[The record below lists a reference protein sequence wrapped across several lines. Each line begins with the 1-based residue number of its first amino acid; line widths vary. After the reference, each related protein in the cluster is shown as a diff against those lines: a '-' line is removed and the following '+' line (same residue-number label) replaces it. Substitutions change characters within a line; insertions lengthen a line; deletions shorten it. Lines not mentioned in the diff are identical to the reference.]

1 MAHSLTE
8 AMRDTVDM
16 FGGRC
21 SEADYLESVQS
32 LIEADGGASA
42 SSSLKTNAFAKARL
56 EKAGVIRVTL
66 GQGKD
71 AVKEV
76 WDRDKAQAMFDAGA
90 SQAFVAESQPQPSEL
105 WGQDIMDADGCWF
118 GMEQRDA
125 DSYSEQAS
133 AFMVTKP
140 TGFVESDDQEM
151 MRLAT
156 AFKVGY
162 DVMLEGPKGCG
173 KTMAVLEMG
182 YRLGIPV
189 VRFNCSEGIT
199 EEDFIGYRDIVDGNT
214 VWVDGLAPMAARQG
228 CILYPDETNG
238 ARPNIMLALNQM
250 MDNRRLVL
258 PTGEVIVCHEDF
270 RVIGSMNPPD
280 DYAGVTEMNQATR
293 DRFAVGVN
301 FTYLDEVTEAR
312 VIQEQSGIT
321 NAGVALQLVKFAND
335 LRILKAEG
343 SLGTDTSTRMLV
355 QVMTLTQ
362 HWSVGEA
369 VKFSMLGKYPN
380 EERDD
385 VEMAAR
391 ARLSDY

>member
-1 MAHSLTE
+1 
-8 AMRDTVDM
+8 
-16 FGGRC
+16 
-21 SEADYLESVQS
+21 
-32 LIEADGGASA
+32 
-42 SSSLKTNAFAKARL
+42 
-56 EKAGVIRVTL
+56 
-66 GQGKD
+66 
-71 AVKEV
+71 
-76 WDRDKAQAMFDAGA
+76 
-90 SQAFVAESQPQPSEL
+90 
-105 WGQDIMDADGCWF
+105 
-118 GMEQRDA
+118 
-125 DSYSEQAS
+125 
-133 AFMVTKP
+133 
-140 TGFVESDDQEM
+140 
-151 MRLAT
+151 
-156 AFKVGY
+156 
-162 DVMLEGPKGCG
+162 
-173 KTMAVLEMG
+173 
-182 YRLGIPV
+182 
-189 VRFNCSEGIT
+189 
-199 EEDFIGYRDIVDGNT
+199 
-214 VWVDGLAPMAARQG
+214 
-228 CILYPDETNG
+228 
-238 ARPNIMLALNQM
+238 
-250 MDNRRLVL
+250 L